1 MTLSLLD
8 PRNPLWRR
16 KLRTASFKGA
26 PFFVDQQGQSSGR
39 RTVLHEYPKRD
50 LPYAEDMGR
59 AAYRYQM
66 TGYLIQYPMS
76 DNGKRP
82 NGMWCDYSLNRDYLR
97 RKLDSIGPG
106 VLVDPYNPDLSHLP
120 DYLNGVLTFMCE
132 RYTCQ
137 ESRERGGYAAFEMTF
152 VEAGAVA
159 NVQQKVDSASQV
171 QTVADAALTA
181 GAGNLNS
188 FLAAV
193 SLGDT
198 RLIAA
203 TGFGL
208 YSPSGFTPVGSQK
221 GVTSHARQ
229 VQRLRS

>member
-1 MTLSLLD
+1 MLQND

-16 KLRTASFKGA
+16 RLRTASFKGA
-26 PFFVDQQGQSSGR
+26 PFYVDQQGQSSGR
-39 RTVLHEYPKRD
+39 RTVTHEYPKRD

-66 TGYLIQYPMS
+66 TGYLIQSPGG
-76 DNGKRP
+76 DGLRP
-82 NGMWCDYSLNRDYLR
+82 NGMWHDYSLNRDFLR
-97 RKLDSIGPG
+97 SKLDSLGPG
-106 VLVDPYNPDLSHLP
+106 VLVDPYNPDLGHLT
-120 DYLNGVLTFMCE
+120 DYAGGVLTFMCE

-159 NVQQKVDSASQV
+159 NPPQAVDSSQQV
-171 QTVADAALTA
+171 QTVADAAMTA

-188 FLAAV
+188 FLKASAA
-193 SLGDT
+193 GDT
-198 RLIAA
+198 RLLAA

-208 YSPSGFTPVGSQK
+208 YTPGSPGPSA
-221 GVTSHARQ
+221 GVFRHGGQ
-229 VQRLRS
+229 VQRLRP